1 MQSLSHACPRPHP
14 RSPAHHLYAKLL
26 FRASTT
32 TSGWGNFSLR
42 GGPFLMPLHSSTA
55 GEGKGGRVRG
65 ARAPPR
71 RRPPIPWH
79 SLLPSS
85 FTRDTSKLFLRGC
98 RGLMSTGRWAMA
110 PRRAAL
116 TAAAS
121 RPNTRQLL
129 LGRHGR
135 EVSGP
140 PGGGDP
146 RDTTPPPSTLAP
158 GPAHQCSI
166 TTRGPV
172 PPGLLSPS
180 ARARFWGAPASSGAS
195 AAAGCWAPRFLRRGA
210 ILGEPP
216 GPGNGGGEATAG
228 SRCGEREGV
237 AGVLPRG
244 GAPEIPQLGEGCVPT
259 GIPLWEGVRRG
270 RSPRIPTGTLRWG
283 VGVPGMPAR
292 GEGEGRGRYGAGR
305 QPGSRSRG
313 TAPPRRLL
321 PAAPRRP
328 RAGIAGRRAGLRHSG
343 EPPGGVGV
351 GEGRVSGM
359 NGPPDPAGWGTGLPP
374 PPLRRRTPSRDR
386 LALPGPAAAG
396 QPGPL

>member
-1 MQSLSHACPRPHP
+1 
-14 RSPAHHLYAKLL
+14 
-26 FRASTT
+26 
-32 TSGWGNFSLR
+32 
-42 GGPFLMPLHSSTA
+42 
-55 GEGKGGRVRG
+55 
-65 ARAPPR
+65 
-71 RRPPIPWH
+71 
-79 SLLPSS
+79 
-85 FTRDTSKLFLRGC
+85 
-98 RGLMSTGRWAMA
+98 MA

-244 GAPEIPQLGEGCVPT
+244 GAPEIPRLGEGCVPT

-374 PPLRRRTPSRDR
+374 PPPPSPNAFAGPPRSARASGGGPARAAVTPSPPGQARWFR
-386 LALPGPAAAG
+386 PPALPAVQPAPRRQPIRAQRLQPRRQAPPPAVQAASP
-396 QPGPL
+396 PGTDRARTRAGTRTRAIYCQR